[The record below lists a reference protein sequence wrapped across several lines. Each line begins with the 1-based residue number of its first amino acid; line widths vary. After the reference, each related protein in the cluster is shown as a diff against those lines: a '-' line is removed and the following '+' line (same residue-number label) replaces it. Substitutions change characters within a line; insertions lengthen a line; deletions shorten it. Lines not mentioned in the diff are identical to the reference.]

1 MKIRRILRWAPSLAL
16 LLPGVALLILAVI
29 GNGDIS
35 KVIKEYKQEQRLK
48 AILVEHEAQERMHP
62 NPSWT
67 ELDRYFANQ
76 ASSPASSPTPAK

>member
-48 AILVEHEAQERMHP
+48 AILAEHEAQERVHP
-62 NPSWT
+62 NPNWT
-67 ELDRYFANQ
+67 EFDRYLANQ
-76 ASSPASSPTPAK
+76 AGPAASSPTPAK